1 MKENYIKQ
9 SPMLTLP
16 SLGGG
21 VGNKLHG
28 GVPESDPW
36 GLSFGPNYNDVMG
49 SNIRLD
55 GQRNII
61 VVSGETYTTKVTKF
75 KNDGTFLWAKSIR
88 GPNYYGSK
96 AQAKHQGLAIDSA
109 GNIFIS
115 DMIGYNYPSHNGI
128 RENDLYL
135 IKLSPSG
142 ALLWQKGI
150 LTTSQGTGNA
160 WGSERGGI
168 TTDPAGNV
176 YITGACWAGS
186 SYYKQMFVMKFDGS
200 GNVVWQKRINQGS
213 NYSYNGVGRCMLYV
227 PARAAHTDAYGQSIA
242 AQSEGVLIYGDINVS
257 PGYWNNNVFLT
268 KFDVNGTWEWYYVYG
283 HYQHNLRCN
292 DDEGTSQLLTQNP
305 TTGDIYISGKIGGWQ
320 TDQAWSSRLRPDGQ
334 YSSSGQWSWL
344 YGYTGFLPSAIAYEP
359 TNNYIM
365 GVGFRKSYHW
375 PSDTVGWYTVRNAS
389 NGGLIGKGYLS
400 TSGTGSFNSTHATG
414 QQNVTLNSVVTD
426 DKGHWYLQGD
436 VQNFTAPNSNRNV
449 VLLKL
454 TAQQNWPYTTNQS
467 YIGYNLNNWVGSG
480 WSLPGQNSYFHNAKW
495 GLSNG
500 MYSGYPNSE
509 PPDVSFS
516 SFASSNITNSNLIAA
531 ASLSLTVITTQF
543 TVNNQASYN
552 HYQLYAPWPTT

>member
-36 GLSFGPNYNDVMG
+36 GLSFGPNHNDARG

-61 VVSGETYTTKVTKF
+61 IVTGELYTTKVSKF
-75 KNDGTFLWAKSIR
+75 KNDGTLLWIKSIR

-96 AQAKHQGLAIDSA
+96 AQEKHQGLAIDSA

-115 DMIGYNYPSHNGI
+115 DMIGYNYPTHDGI

-135 IKLSPSG
+135 MKLSPDG
-142 ALLWQKGI
+142 VLLWQKGI

-160 WGSERGGI
+160 WGSARGGI

-176 YITGACWAGS
+176 YITGGCWSGS

-213 NYSYNGVGRCMLYV
+213 NYSYNGFGRCMLYV

-242 AQSEGVLIYGDINVS
+242 AQSEGVLIYGDINLS
-257 PGYWNNNVFLT
+257 GYWQYNNVFLT
-268 KFDVNGTWEWYYVYG
+268 KFDVNGNWEWYHVYG
-283 HYQHNLRCN
+283 NNSYTLQTNEA
-292 DDEGTSQLLTQNP
+292 EGTSQLLTQHP
-305 TTGDIYISGKIGGWQ
+305 TTGDIYISGQTGGWNSHQ
-320 TDQAWSSRLRPDGQ
+320 TWVSRLRPDGQ
-334 YSSSGQWSWL
+334 YSSSGQWSQL
-344 YGYTGFLPSAIAYEP
+344 YGHTGYVPSAITHDP
-359 TNNYIM
+359 TNNYII
-365 GVGFRKSYHW
+365 GCGFRWSYGSGSTH
-375 PSDTVGWYTVRNAS
+375 GWYTIRNAS
-389 NGGLIGKGYLS
+389 NGGLIGKGNLD
-400 TSGTGSFNSTHATG
+400 TSATG
-414 QQNVTLNSVVTD
+414 AYYATYNSSSRNGTLNSVVTD
-426 DKGHWYLQGD
+426 DKGHWYLQGGL
-436 VQNFTAPNSNRNV
+436 QYFTAPNSQHNV
-449 VLLKL
+449 VLLKV

-467 YIGYNLNNWVGSG
+467 YIGYNLYNWTGSG
-480 WSLPGQNSYFHNAKW
+480 WSLPGQSSYFHNAKW

-500 MYSGYPNSE
+500 MQSGYPNNE

-516 SFASSNITNSNLIAA
+516 SFASSNITNSNLVAA
-531 ASLSLTVITTQF
+531 ATLSLTVVTTQF
-543 TVNNQASYN
+543 TSNTQTSYN
-552 HYQLYAPWPTT
+552 HNQLFTPWPTT